1 MRTVINR
8 RFFGSTERAI
18 GNRKITES
26 SIGFAAPFHGIAI
39 GRNNT
44 IGDNDI
50 FTTARCIGCF
60 ETDCIVIGIEMAV
73 NDTHLTA
80 IVDIYTVIVIITVI
94 VHIYTV
100 DENILAIEIM
110 LRPRRRI
117 A

>member
-1 MRTVINR
+1 
-8 RFFGSTERAI
+8 
-18 GNRKITES
+18 
-26 SIGFAAPFHGIAI
+26 
-39 GRNNT
+39 
-44 IGDNDI
+44 
-50 FTTARCIGCF
+50 
-60 ETDCIVIGIEMAV
+60 MAV
-73 NDTHLTA
+73 NNTHLTA